1 MNDIAKHDVPNY
13 LAIFGILSFLTAVS
27 VVADLVSMPGLEVLI
42 VAVVLLV
49 ATAKAAFVMLFF
61 MHLKFERKW
70 KYAILM
76 PTIILAIGLL
86 MVLIPDISIHYYEL
100 DIPQSP

>member
-1 MNDIAKHDVPNY
+1 MNETTEHQSPNY
-13 LAIFGILSFLTAVS
+13 LAIFGILCVLTIIS
-27 VVADLVSMPGLEVLI
+27 VVADLVSMPSLKI
-42 VAVVLLV
+42 VVAIVVLAV

-70 KYAILM
+70 KYAVLM

-86 MVLIPDISIHYYEL
+86 MVLIPDISLHYYEL
-100 DIPQSP
+100 DIPQVP

>member
-1 MNDIAKHDVPNY
+1 MNDSTSHHSPNY
-13 LAIFGILSFLTAVS
+13 LAIFGILCLLTAVS
-27 VVADLVSMPGLEVLI
+27 VIADLVSMPSLKVLI
-42 VAVVLLV
+42 VVVVLLV

-86 MVLIPDISIHYYEL
+86 MVLIPDISIHYYDL
-100 DIPQSP
+100 DIPQIP